1 MTLPKFTYL
10 NPKTIAEVCS
20 FLTEHG
26 ENAKVISGGTDLLVQ
41 MKERAVQPQYLVG
54 LKGVSDLDRISF
66 GEAEGLRIG
75 GLSSIQ
81 SIIDSSVIREKF
93 KFLGDAAASI
103 GTPQI
108 RNMGTVGGNLC
119 NAAPSADCV
128 PPLIALNATVML
140 ESAKGTRT
148 VSLEEFFSGPGKTV
162 CRPDELLT
170 EIRVPTP
177 ETQNGG
183 AYLKLFPR
191 GSVDIAAVGV
201 AVMVTIGENGICHE
215 IKIVLGA
222 VAPTVIRAKK
232 AEQMIKNRK
241 IDEVLIAKMTQKAA
255 EEARPISDIRSSAL
269 YRTEMVKVLTKRA
282 ILLAAARA
290 EINK

>member
-1 MTLPKFTYL
+1 MALPKFKYL
-10 NPKTIAEVCS
+10 APKTISEVCS
-20 FLTEHG
+20 LLSEHR

-41 MKERAVQPQYLVG
+41 MKERTLKPQYLVG
-54 LKGVSDLDRISF
+54 LKGVSGLDRISF

-81 SIIDSSVIREKF
+81 SIVDSPVIREKF
-93 KFLGDAAASI
+93 GFLADAAASI

-119 NAAPSADCV
+119 NAAPSADCA
-128 PPLIALNATVML
+128 PPLIALNATVTL

-148 VSLEEFFSGPGKTV
+148 VSLEKFFSGPGNTV
-162 CRPDELLT
+162 CRPDELLI
-170 EIRVPTP
+170 EIQVPIP
-177 ETQNGG
+177 QPRSGG

-201 AVMVTIGENGICHE
+201 AAMLTMAENGICRE
-215 IKIVLGA
+215 SKIVLGA
-222 VAPTVIRAKK
+222 VAPTPIRAKN
-232 AEQMIKNRK
+232 AEN
-241 IDEVLIAKMTQKAA
+241 VLMEREIGDNSIEEAAQKAS
-255 EEARPISDIRSSAL
+255 EEAHPISDIRSSSF

-282 ILLAAARA
+282 VRLAL
-290 EINK
+290 EKSKSN